1 MRFAMA
7 RRDGFTLVELCV
19 VLAVAG
25 VLAAAAWPS
34 FQSQLQ
40 RGRRAEAVAAL
51 LRVQIAQESHRANHG
66 LYASR
71 LQALAG
77 ASSASSRDGHY
88 DIELEGGGSGYE
100 ARAVARTGSTAAGDA
115 DCATLRLQVRDG
127 IADFAPSSRCW
138 NR

>member
-7 RRDGFTLVELCV
+7 RRRGFTLVELCV

-51 LRVQIAQESHRANHG
+51 LRVQIAQESHRAHHG
-66 LYASR
+66 LYAAR

-88 DIELEGGGSGYE
+88 DIELEGGGAGYE
-100 ARAVARTGSTAAGDA
+100 ARAVARAGGTAAGDG
-115 DCATLRLQVRDG
+115 DCATLRLQVHDG
-127 IADFAPSSRCW
+127 IADFAPSARCW